1 MTNYSISSIR
11 NGSSTVST
19 SAREIGTSFTANR
32 VYFSVTGTVT
42 VGAISTT
49 GAANNLASED
59 VGNTS
64 YQSFTSTSF
73 TRNTPGN
80 ITFNLTSN
88 VGTKTK
94 SYSYKAYNYFGGY
107 GNISSYTSANVNSLI
122 SSLKTQRK
130 SFDTNKAWNT
140 TGNTQ
145 TATPGNYA
153 YIVYPYSYGNFAVK
167 VNPGTYNIPDQNN
180 TKYNYCCTK

>member
-1 MTNYSISSIR
+1 
-11 NGSSTVST
+11 
-19 SAREIGTSFTANR
+19 
-32 VYFSVTGTVT
+32 
-42 VGAISTT
+42 
-49 GAANNLASED
+49 
-59 VGNTS
+59 
-64 YQSFTSTSF
+64 F

-153 YIVYPYSYGNFAVK
+153 YIVYPYSYGNLSNIKDENGFSIFSGFTK
-167 VNPGTYNIPDQNN
+167 VASNVSVSNYAGTSGFTYGVNVYKADDDGAFGNGFGVEI
-180 TKYNYCCTK
+180 T